1 MSMTHRLNDLSI
13 SACTDPVR
21 AEQLEAG
28 EIDAMCVY
36 GSWIAPALMCIYLLI
51 ANILLVNLLIARF
64 K

>member
-1 MSMTHRLNDLSI
+1 MYFLA
-13 SACTDPVR
+13 ACTDPVR
-21 AEQLEAG
+21 AEQLAAG
-28 EIDAMCVY
+28 EIDMMCVY